1 MTISKQRRV
10 LVVDDEPKVLRF
22 IEIGLNLKGFSVLTT
37 TSGKEALELVSSEEP
52 DVMLLD
58 IVMPDLNGY
67 EVLKQLRTFSNIPV
81 IAISASPTTH
91 NDIIRQGADSFIMK
105 PLDPNDIVTMI
116 NRLLD
121 R

>member
-1 MTISKQRRV
+1 MTTFKQRCV

-22 IEIGLNLKGFSVLTT
+22 LEIGLKLRGFYVLTT
-37 TSGKEALELVSSEEP
+37 TSGKEALELVSSEKP

-67 EVLKQLRTFSNIPV
+67 EVLRQLRMFSDIPV
-81 IAISASPTTH
+81 IAISASPTTYS
-91 NDIIRQGADSFIMK
+91 DIIRQGADFFIMK
-105 PLDPNDIVTMI
+105 PLDPNNIATMI
-116 NRLLD
+116 DGLLD

>member
-1 MTISKQRRV
+1 MTILKQRRV

-22 IEIGLNLKGFSVLTT
+22 LEVALKLRGYYVLTT
-37 TSGKEALELVSSEEP
+37 TSGKEALELVSSEKP

-67 EVLKQLRTFSNIPV
+67 EVLKQLRKFSEIPV
-81 IAISASPTTH
+81 IAISASPAIQ
-91 NDIIRQGADSFIMK
+91 NDIVKHGADYFIMK
-105 PLDPNDIVTMI
+105 PFDPNNLASVIS
-116 NRLLD
+116 RLLD

>member
-1 MTISKQRRV
+1 MKQRRV

-22 IEIGLNLKGFSVLTT
+22 IEIGLKLKGFNVFTT

-81 IAISASPTTH
+81 IVISASPAIQ
-91 NDIIRQGADSFIMK
+91 NDIVKHGADYFIMK
-105 PLDPNDIVTMI
+105 PFDPNDLASVIKK
-116 NRLLD
+116 LLD